1 MNNQQQMQ
9 IDFTQTQ
16 EVKCEK
22 CEGTHFE
29 PSYLMRKLS
38 ALLSPAGEESLIPIS
53 IFRCTDCK
61 HVNKGFLPKELEEN
75 NESV

>member
-1 MNNQQQMQ
+1 MNNQQQVQ
-9 IDFTQTQ
+9 IDFSQTQ

-22 CEGTHFE
+22 CEGIHFE
-29 PSYLMRKLS
+29 TVYLMRKLS

-53 IFRCTDCK
+53 VFRCADCK
-61 HVNKGFLPKELEEN
+61 HVNKEFLPKDLEEN